1 MVLQDFLINLAICFL
16 LSFLIG
22 LERQYRRRIMGLRTT
37 ILVSVGAFLFVYLGY
52 FSSGLHFAGSTIQV
66 KNDLSRITAAVVS
79 GIGFLGAG
87 VILKDGTKVRGLT
100 TAATLWCDAAVG
112 ALCAYGA
119 VIEACVGAGVVL
131 FANIVL
137 RYINRFVNHSN
148 QTKHTLEEYLI
159 NVEISSKDLEELKS
173 LVNNFIYDEKLNV
186 YVKNLSI
193 NNEKNDTNFELQIA
207 FKQYYHDKFEHTL
220 DLISKRINVKSLNCK
235 KMSDI
240 SIDEEE
246 EM

>member
-1 MVLQDFLINLAICFL
+1 MSLQDFLINLVICFL

-52 FSSGLHFAGSTIQV
+52 YANGLHFLGADLEV

-100 TAATLWCDAAVG
+100 TAATLWCDAAIG

-119 VIEACVGAGVVL
+119 IIEACVGAFVVL
-131 FANIVL
+131 FSNIVL
-137 RYINRFVNHSN
+137 RRINGLINHTSAS
-148 QTKHTLEEYLI
+148 KHTLEEYILNIDI
-159 NVEISSKDLEELKS
+159 NNKDLEELKG
-173 LVNNFIYDEKLNV
+173 LINNFIYDEKLNV

-193 NNEKNDTNFELQIA
+193 TNDKNDTNFELQIA